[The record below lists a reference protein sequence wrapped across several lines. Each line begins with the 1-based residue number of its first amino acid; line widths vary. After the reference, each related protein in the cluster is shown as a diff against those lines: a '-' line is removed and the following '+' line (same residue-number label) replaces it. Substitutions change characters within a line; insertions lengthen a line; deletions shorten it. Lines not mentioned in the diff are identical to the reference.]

1 MDLNGLLKSVIFFNF
16 WFVLASCS
24 SPEIPL
30 ESLNQTASEARNEFY
45 LKSVRPILDN
55 RCVSCHSCY
64 TAPCQLNLAD
74 HEGIRRGVTKAKLYD
89 GSRLVEADLTRLGID
104 AKSAPEWW
112 TKGFRPVANEGENS
126 LLIATIE
133 QRRKNLTPVNDTVK
147 ESAEC
152 PADEDEMEDFIDDH
166 PEKGM
171 PYGLPGLS
179 DKEAGVL
186 HRWVQAGFPT
196 LTPDLRANLKAA
208 APIDQIDV
216 ERWENLLNQKDPKSQ
231 LVARYLFEHL
241 YLASVEFRDQ
251 SAKPMNGE
259 VSFYQLVR
267 SRTEGP
273 IAPDVI
279 ATRRPFDDPKSLEV
293 FYRFQ
298 RINQTLSHKNHI
310 VITLDDKKW
319 DRYQELFYA
328 KAWSLD
334 KSPTYNDKTKSNPFL
349 VFQAIPAESRYQFL
363 LDDSRYFVSAFIKG
377 TVCEGEAAVNVIEER
392 FFIFFLDPKSGMS
405 QQSDSFISQIA
416 RDLAIPAAEG
426 VLDNFYWSYKSSQM
440 EFVKERQKA
449 FSKLYPNGLSLGD
462 IWDGDGSNSQAALT
476 VMRHYDNSYITQGA
490 VGGVPK
496 TSWVMDYT
504 IFERMYYLLV
514 AGFDVYGNVFHQLST
529 RLYMDNL
536 RVESEDIF
544 LSLLPVNDR
553 QVLRQSWYRGEWAK
567 KKMEWLNPFGGVSAQ
582 PRINYTSNDRKKEVI
597 EKILRERL
605 GPKVVADPTLDHC
618 CGPFASSSIVQKLKP
633 LTETVGGFVS
643 LLPDITLLLEYIA
656 VIPLFLKRGCKATLL
671 S

>member
-1 MDLNGLLKSVIFFNF
+1 
-16 WFVLASCS
+16 
-24 SPEIPL
+24 
-30 ESLNQTASEARNEFY
+30 
-45 LKSVRPILDN
+45 
-55 RCVSCHSCY
+55 
-64 TAPCQLNLAD
+64 
-74 HEGIRRGVTKAKLYD
+74 
-89 GSRLVEADLTRLGID
+89 
-104 AKSAPEWW
+104 
-112 TKGFRPVANEGENS
+112 
-126 LLIATIE
+126 
-133 QRRKNLTPVNDTVK
+133 
-147 ESAEC
+147 
-152 PADEDEMEDFIDDH
+152 
-166 PEKGM
+166 
-171 PYGLPGLS
+171 
-179 DKEAGVL
+179 
-186 HRWVQAGFPT
+186 
-196 LTPDLRANLKAA
+196 
-208 APIDQIDV
+208 
-216 ERWENLLNQKDPKSQ
+216 
-231 LVARYLFEHL
+231 
-241 YLASVEFRDQ
+241 
-251 SAKPMNGE
+251 
-259 VSFYQLVR
+259 
-267 SRTEGP
+267 
-273 IAPDVI
+273 
-279 ATRRPFDDPKSLEV
+279 
-293 FYRFQ
+293 
-298 RINQTLSHKNHI
+298 
-310 VITLDDKKW
+310 
-319 DRYQELFYA
+319 
-328 KAWSLD
+328 
-334 KSPTYNDKTKSNPFL
+334 
-349 VFQAIPAESRYQFL
+349 
-363 LDDSRYFVSAFIKG
+363 
-377 TVCEGEAAVNVIEER
+377 
-392 FFIFFLDPKSGMS
+392 FFLDPKSGMS